1 MDGEAGML
9 GNSEQKELIW
19 WSGDFCKQ
27 NNMGSQSP
35 AAYNPWPCNVV
46 SIGMK
51 TSVRSIRGRA
61 LKGKDDVET
70 LQETLQEKEQDS
82 SI

>member
-1 MDGEAGML
+1 MDGEAGRL
-9 GNSEQKELIW
+9 GNSERKELIW
-19 WSGDFCKQ
+19 WSE

-51 TSVRSIRGRA
+51 TSVRSTRGRA

-82 SI
+82 SV